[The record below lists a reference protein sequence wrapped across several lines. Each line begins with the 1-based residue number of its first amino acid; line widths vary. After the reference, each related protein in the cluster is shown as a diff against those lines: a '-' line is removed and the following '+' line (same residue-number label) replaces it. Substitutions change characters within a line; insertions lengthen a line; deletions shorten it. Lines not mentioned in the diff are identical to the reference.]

1 MTGWT
6 SVQSSGS
13 ETGLRRIMSF
23 MHLKHLLKKTM
34 KIRSKHNDLLNY
46 FVHDTRDLSPAYVKK
61 CRAFLKIQASKNKQA
76 PQLEYTSKQ
85 RKE

>member
-1 MTGWT
+1 
-6 SVQSSGS
+6 
-13 ETGLRRIMSF
+13 